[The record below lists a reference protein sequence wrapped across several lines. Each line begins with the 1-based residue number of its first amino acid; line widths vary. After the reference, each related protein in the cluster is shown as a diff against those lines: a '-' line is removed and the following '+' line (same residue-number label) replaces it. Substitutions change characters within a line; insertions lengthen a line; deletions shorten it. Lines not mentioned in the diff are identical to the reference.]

1 MSNKYAIV
9 NIYGRQYKVCEGDKI
24 RSAFNNQDVGASVS
38 FSDVYLL
45 SDQGAIKVGQPTLT
59 GGVVKAKVA
68 EHVRDAKVLVFKY
81 LRKNKSK
88 KLRGHRQPYTVLEI
102 QSIEG

>member
-24 RSAFNNQDVGASVS
+24 RSAFNNKDIGTAVS
-38 FSDVYLL
+38 FSDIFLL
-45 SDQGAIKVGQPTLT
+45 SQDGAITVGQPVLS
-59 GGVVKAKVA
+59 GGIVKATVT
-68 EHVRDAKVLVFKY
+68 EHIRDKKVLVFKY

-88 KLRGHRQPYTVLEI
+88 KLRGHRQPYTILEI
-102 QSIEG
+102 QSIEA